1 MPKRSNT
8 RYAVL
13 GLLTIEPM
21 SGYDIKKMVDTI
33 LRHFWNE
40 SYGRLYPTLKELEAE
55 GLATSSVEPGDG
67 KPDRIVYS
75 ITDAGRDVLAEW
87 LTEPAEPPRPRLE
100 ILLKLFFAYNVP
112 VEESIEQIRRQREA
126 WIQAAPMFDGFER
139 MVAESETD
147 PNKRRSYRL
156 TIMHGRIVNE
166 ARIRWCDEALDVLA
180 SDLPK
185 TRGGS

>member
-21 SGYDIKKMVDTI
+21 CGYDIKKMVDSV

-40 SYGRLYPTLKELEAE
+40 SYGRLYPTLRELEAD

-67 KPDRIVYS
+67 KPDRIVYT
-75 ITDAGRDVLAEW
+75 ITDAGRVVLTEW
-87 LTEPAEPPRPRLE
+87 LTEPAAPPRPRVEL
-100 ILLKLFFAYNVP
+100 LLKLFFAPNVP
-112 VEESIEQIRRQREA
+112 VETTIEQIRRQREA
-126 WIQAAPMFDGFER
+126 WARASLMYEGFER
-139 MVAESETD
+139 MLEEDETD
-147 PNKRRSYRL
+147 PDTKRFYQL
-156 TIMHGRIVNE
+156 TIMHGHLVNE
-166 ARIRWCDEALDVLA
+166 ARIRWCDEALEMLE

-185 TRGGS
+185 TKGES